1 MRNDMIRFS
10 RKQRQVLTWWRQ
22 NRWQAIICD
31 GAVRSGKTF
40 CMGLSFFL
48 WAQSCFDGR
57 QFALCGKTVGA
68 LRRNLL
74 TELVPCLRRIGMI
87 VRENRSANSLT
98 VEFGGQRNQFLLFG
112 GKDESSA
119 ALIQG
124 STLAGLL
131 LDEAALMPRS
141 FVEQA
146 VARCSVRGSKLWFN
160 CNPEGPEHWFYKEWI
175 EKAESRGAL
184 RLHFTM
190 ADNPGL
196 SPEIRQRYERLYSGS
211 FYKRFVLGE
220 WCSPQ
225 GLVYPMFS
233 REKHLVEQPP
243 QCRRFWVSCDYGTMN
258 PCSMGLWGESGGR
271 WYRIREYYHDA
282 RRQGVCKTDEEYYA
296 ELERLCGDTVIEA
309 VIIDPS
315 AASMMECIRRHGRFR
330 VVPAKNQVVEGIQL
344 VSRLLQEERLKLCAG
359 CTDSLRE
366 FSLYRWNEG
375 LGNDQPVKENDHA
388 MDDIRYFAMEV
399 CRESQGGFF
408 AVAHSRSQK
417 KG

>member
-1 MRNDMIRFS
+1 MSWWLPQS
-10 RKQRQVLTWWRQ
+10 RYYGYDG
-22 NRWQAIICD
+22 IICD
-31 GAVRSGKTF
+31 GAVRSGKTV

-48 WAQSCFDGR
+48 WSMGSMEGK
-57 QFALCGKTVGA
+57 QFALCGKTIAGVK
-68 LRRNLL
+68 RNLL
-74 TELVPCLRRIGMI
+74 EPLRPLLEELGFGWKEKAS
-87 VRENRSANSLT
+87 ENWVELSVSGRSN
-98 VEFGGQRNQFLLFG
+98 RYYLFSG
-112 GKDESSA
+112 HDAGSA
-119 ALIQG
+119 GRIQG
-124 STLAGLL
+124 MTLGGALF
-131 LDEAALMPRS
+131 DEAALQERE

-146 VARCSVRGSKLWFN
+146 AARCSVEGSRLWFN
-160 CNPEGPEHWFYKEWI
+160 CNPEHPGHWFYTEWI
-175 EKAESRGAL
+175 QKREEKNL
-184 RLHFTM
+184 CYLHFRM
-190 ADNPGL
+190 EDNPSL
-196 SPEIRQRYERLYSGS
+196 SRQMRQRYERLYSGS

-233 REKHLVEQPP
+233 REKHLVEQAP

-282 RRQGVCKTDEEYYA
+282 RRQGVCKTDEEYYD

-344 VSRLLQEERLKLCAG
+344 VSRLLQEERLKFCAG
-359 CTDSLRE
+359 CVDSLRE

>member
-1 MRNDMIRFS
+1 MSWWLPQS
-10 RKQRQVLTWWRQ
+10 RYYGYDG
-22 NRWQAIICD
+22 IICD
-31 GAVRSGKTF
+31 GAVRSGKTI

-48 WAQSCFDGR
+48 WSMGSMEGK
-57 QFALCGKTVGA
+57 QFALCGKTIAGVK
-68 LRRNLL
+68 RNLL
-74 TELVPCLRRIGMI
+74 EPLRPLLEELGFGWKEKVSENWVELSVSGRR
-87 VRENRSANSLT
+87 NRYYLFSGHDAGSA
-98 VEFGGQRNQFLLFG
+98 GR
-112 GKDESSA
+112 
-119 ALIQG
+119 IQG
-124 STLAGLL
+124 MTLGGALF
-131 LDEAALMPRS
+131 DEAALQERE

-146 VARCSVRGSKLWFN
+146 AARCSVEGSRLWFN
-160 CNPEGPEHWFYKEWI
+160 CNPEHPGHWFYTEWI
-175 EKAESRGAL
+175 QKREEKNL
-184 RLHFTM
+184 CYLHFRM
-190 ADNPGL
+190 EDNPSL
-196 SPEIRQRYERLYSGS
+196 SRQMRQRYERLYSGS

-233 REKHLVEQPP
+233 REKHLVEQAP

-344 VSRLLQEERLKLCAG
+344 VSRLLQEERLKFCAG

-408 AVAHSRSQK
+408 AVAHSRSQR

>member
-1 MRNDMIRFS
+1 ME
-10 RKQRQVLTWWRQ
+10 
-22 NRWQAIICD
+22 
-31 GAVRSGKTF
+31 GK
-40 CMGLSFFL
+40 
-48 WAQSCFDGR
+48 
-57 QFALCGKTVGA
+57 QFALCGKTIAGVK
-68 LRRNLL
+68 RNLL
-74 TELVPCLRRIGMI
+74 EPLRPLLEELGFGWKEKAS
-87 VRENRSANSLT
+87 ENWVELSVSGRSN
-98 VEFGGQRNQFLLFG
+98 RYYLFSG
-112 GKDESSA
+112 HDAGSA
-119 ALIQG
+119 GRIQG
-124 STLAGLL
+124 MTLGGALF
-131 LDEAALMPRS
+131 DEAALQERE

-146 VARCSVRGSKLWFN
+146 AARCSVEGSRLWFN
-160 CNPEGPEHWFYKEWI
+160 CNPEHPGHWFYTEWI
-175 EKAESRGAL
+175 QKREEKNL
-184 RLHFTM
+184 CYLHFRM
-190 ADNPGL
+190 EDNPSL
-196 SPEIRQRYERLYSGS
+196 SRQMRQRYERLYSGS

-344 VSRLLQEERLKLCAG
+344 VSRLLQEERLKFCAG